1 MGKRLIDLA
10 LASGML
16 LALSPL
22 MLICALIVKLSSPG
36 PLVYKAKRVGLGG
49 RLFTMYKF
57 RSMVKDAHKLG
68 SGVTAVDDPRVT
80 KGGRVLRRF
89 RLDELPQLINVIKGD
104 MSLVGPRPEDPRY
117 VKLYTPRQKRVLSVR
132 PGITGMAQLIYRD
145 EEEMLRGKADPEE
158 FYVKSIMPEKL
169 EIDLDYVQNR
179 SLALDLKILLKTA
192 LTFVRS
198 AKRSEVSG

>member
-10 LASGML
+10 LASAML

-36 PLVYKAKRVGLGG
+36 PIVYRARRVGLGG
-49 RLFTMYKF
+49 KPFTMYKF

-68 SGVTAVDDPRVT
+68 SGVTAGDDPRVT
-80 KGGRVLRRF
+80 KAGRMLRRF

-117 VKLYTPRQKRVLSVR
+117 VELYTPRQRRVLTVR
-132 PGITGMAQLIYRD
+132 PGITGMTQLIYRD
-145 EEEMLRGKADPEE
+145 EEERLRGKADPEE
-158 FYVKSIMPEKL
+158 FYVKELMPEKL
-169 EIDLDYVQNR
+169 EIDLDYVRNR

-192 LTFVRS
+192 LAFVGS
-198 AKRSEVSG
+198 PKRSGVSR